1 MKVIYEIGCNDGLH
15 IKYPIISSYS
25 ACSFW
30 AKIMVLVFILDD
42 FEMIHMIGSCPLITT
57 QWLVSMS
64 GFYCP
69 NYSTNLKNWENQLH
83 RHQRDLCHPSKLV
96 RWREL
101 WASFGHSLA
110 NPCSGFLFNCR
121 ASQSKFIGIWGKH
134 YFSPWPESY
143 LGQGGATSTIIPMD
157 EAEGAGGVEI
167 GTTALMERQPGY
179 FSSCV
184 VVPTIFSHFSCSL
197 LQLKP
202 ILLQI
207 PHLQLTV
214 FNLYPN
220 ICQKWNWNWG

>member
-1 MKVIYEIGCNDGLH
+1 MIYEIGCNDGLH

-42 FEMIHMIGSCPLITT
+42 FEMIHMTGSCPLITT

-110 NPCSGFLFNCR
+110 PPPTHTDPPCTPYYTPSIPYPVPDPSSSECFLPFQGAGSLNGSASNWVPAIACSGDLFMKQP
-121 ASQSKFIGIWGKH
+121 AFTLLL
-134 YFSPWPESY
+134 
-143 LGQGGATSTIIPMD
+143 LGQVNTK
-157 EAEGAGGVEI
+157 
-167 GTTALMERQPGY
+167 GY
-179 FSSCV
+179 V
-184 VVPTIFSHFSCSL
+184 
-197 LQLKP
+197 
-202 ILLQI
+202 
-207 PHLQLTV
+207 
-214 FNLYPN
+214 
-220 ICQKWNWNWG
+220 

>member
-1 MKVIYEIGCNDGLH
+1 MSNGFNFWWLIWSPFLQWVLSYRRLCWRPMKVIYEIGCNDGLH

-69 NYSTNLKNWENQLH
+69 NYSTHLKNWENQLH

-110 NPCSGFLFNCR
+110 PPPTHTDPPCTPYYTPPYPTQCPTPPHLSASFPFRVQEASTGLHLTECQQSPAAETFLWNSLPLLCMLL
-121 ASQSKFIGIWGKH
+121 
-134 YFSPWPESY
+134 
-143 LGQGGATSTIIPMD
+143 LGQVNTI
-157 EAEGAGGVEI
+157 
-167 GTTALMERQPGY
+167 GY
-179 FSSCV
+179 V
-184 VVPTIFSHFSCSL
+184 
-197 LQLKP
+197 
-202 ILLQI
+202 
-207 PHLQLTV
+207 
-214 FNLYPN
+214 
-220 ICQKWNWNWG
+220 